1 MNVCNSDE
9 YLQEQQKQQT
19 SRSPTK
25 AFLIWR
31 PLRPRQQQLTDCSRR
46 MRERERKKPKREHE
60 SNTSLKTFI
69 ENRQFLPIPAK
80 YIHTYTYV
88 RMYTKLLSSFHE
100 IYRLIKALC
109 FDLILNLKC
118 VNVVCAVS
126 GSE

>member
-1 MNVCNSDE
+1 MLVYEC
-9 YLQEQQKQQT
+9 LQFRRIFTRTTKTTDQQIADQ
-19 SRSPTK
+19 SFSNM
-25 AFLIWR
+25 A

-80 YIHTYTYV
+80 YIHTYTNV
-88 RMYTKLLSSFHE
+88 CMYTKLLPSFHE

-118 VNVVCAVS
+118 VS
-126 GSE
+126 